1 MKEQDIFFLYSITLN
16 FKGRCYISM
25 KVVGIVAEYNPFHL
39 GHAYQIQKARELFG
53 EDTPVVAVM
62 SGNFVQRGE
71 PAVAGKWVRTRAALN
86 CGADLVIEIPFT
98 FACAS
103 AERFALGAVSLLKAT
118 GIVTDLYFGSECDDL
133 PLLRELADVLCE
145 ESPAYI
151 SALKAGLQDG
161 LSYAKARELALLSR
175 LEKTDRPETASKCRS
190 VLKMPNT
197 ILAIE
202 YLAAIQKTN
211 ATFCPALLLRE
222 GAGYH
227 DTSLECAKA
236 SASAIR
242 NTVTKSVIAGI
253 ADVSSLAGQLA
264 GKMPAESLAPIL
276 SEWSRGIKPV
286 LPADFLPETL
296 LALRSHTVSE
306 LDETAYM
313 GDQLSHRLKNAV
325 ADLRVSP
332 KEDLL
337 ESFRSLADTRRYA
350 GTRISRA
357 LISLLCGQTAADLN
371 LLSAPEYLRILGF
384 SDRGR
389 YLLRLMRRT
398 ASLPEIDKASDF
410 LEHGQN
416 GKLTRMAELDL
427 LSTDLWNLKAGY
439 SYGEEYDRAVIRIKR
454 K

>member
-1 MKEQDIFFLYSITLN
+1 
-16 FKGRCYISM
+16 
-25 KVVGIVAEYNPFHL
+25 
-39 GHAYQIQKARELFG
+39 
-53 EDTPVVAVM
+53 
-62 SGNFVQRGE
+62 
-71 PAVAGKWVRTRAALN
+71 
-86 CGADLVIEIPFT
+86 
-98 FACAS
+98 
-103 AERFALGAVSLLKAT
+103 
-118 GIVTDLYFGSECDDL
+118 
-133 PLLRELADVLCE
+133 
-145 ESPAYI
+145 
-151 SALKAGLQDG
+151 
-161 LSYAKARELALLSR
+161 
-175 LEKTDRPETASKCRS
+175 
-190 VLKMPNT
+190 
-197 ILAIE
+197 
-202 YLAAIQKTN
+202 
-211 ATFCPALLLRE
+211 
-222 GAGYH
+222 
-227 DTSLECAKA
+227 
-236 SASAIR
+236 
-242 NTVTKSVIAGI
+242 
-253 ADVSSLAGQLA
+253 
-264 GKMPAESLAPIL
+264 MPAESLAPIL